1 MKTETETFVII
12 SPSESILQDVFYLK
26 QSVSEVLGYS
36 YEGEHS
42 KAHISLLKYRD
53 PHNDN
58 ELYQIN
64 NRLSVCKPFT
74 LYVKDFDVLHNG
86 DNRTICL
93 NVINKN
99 PVCELSETLTGRNIT
114 PQIAIAKNLSQPAF
128 NKVWRAIKPITYSNH
143 FRCDHLT
150 VLKRNTG
157 PWKHYMDLPFYN

>member
-1 MKTETETFVII
+1 MKTDTETFVII
-12 SPSESILQDVFYLK
+12 SPSESILRDVFYLK

-58 ELYQIN
+58 ELYLIN
-64 NRLSVCKPFT
+64 NRLSLCKPFT
-74 LYVKDFDVLHNG
+74 LYVKDFDVVHSG
-86 DNRTICL
+86 DDRTICL

-99 PVCELSETLTGRNIT
+99 PVCELAEKLTGRNVT
-114 PQIAIAKNLSQPAF
+114 PTISIAKNLSQPAF
-128 NKVWRAIKPITYSNH
+128 DKVWRAIHRITYSNH

-157 PWKHYMDLPFYN
+157 PWRHYMDLPFYN

>member
-1 MKTETETFVII
+1 MKTSTETFVII
-12 SPSESILQDVFYLK
+12 SPSESILQDVFHLK
-26 QSVSEVLGYS
+26 QAVAEVLGYS
-36 YEGEHS
+36 YEGEHA
-42 KAHISLLKYRD
+42 KAHISLLKYTD

-64 NRLSVCKPFT
+64 NRLSACKPFT
-74 LYVKDFDVLHNG
+74 LYIKDFDVFQHG
-86 DNRTICL
+86 DNRTLCL

-114 PQIAIAKNLSQPAF
+114 PHITIAKNLSQSAF

-150 VLKRNTG
+150 VLKRNSG
-157 PWKHYMDLPFYN
+157 AWRHYMDLPFYN